1 MSGSI
6 RLHKDKGVNPK
17 MTFCRR
23 CGKDA
28 NELILIGADEAKCEC
43 RICGITVFGRGKG
56 VCPKCNA
63 GVTLENVGKIGEHER
78 LPATQFCD
86 ECKAEVEEHRKEVE
100 KGGVHFRCKDCGAE
114 GVVKAGTSFAVQVRQ
129 THQDQDPNLQEGWYT
144 KPIHTKGNDLVYI
157 ACGVEMSKGTGCPQC
172 QEKAG

>member
-28 NELILIGADEAKCEC
+28 NELILVGADEGKYKCDSC
-43 RICGITVFGRGKG
+43 VTTIFGYGKG
-56 VCPKCNA
+56 ICPKCGHKGLNR
-63 GVTLENVGKIGEHER
+63 VGKIGEHER

-86 ECKAEVEEHRKEVE
+86 ECKDETAEHQKVVEA
-100 KGGVHFRCKDCGAE
+100 GGVHFRCKDCGAE